1 MNELRGARGTCGG
14 EETCIR
20 GFGMEKYQF
29 EDLDVGGKLIL
40 KWICK
45 KYYGRA

>member
-1 MNELRGARGTCGG
+1 MSWAENVTLVG
-14 EETCIR
+14 EKTYIR
-20 GFGMEKYQF
+20 GFGMERDQF

-45 KYYGRA
+45 KE